1 MITPFDKSFD
11 DLLANLLTDYQN
23 QSVLN
28 GQIIDTS
35 KGSLAFIKS
44 ACMASALWGIYQA
57 QGYIGDQIF
66 PDTADTANL
75 ERHAFVRGLARKPAE
90 SDSDLL
96 ARLLDYIRR
105 PPAGGNQ
112 YDYVKWAL
120 SIAGVK
126 SAYCFPLAN
135 GIGTVDVVI
144 AADPVVTGSII
155 PDALLLAQV
164 KAYIDTVRPVSAW
177 SVRVLAPEIL
187 TINATITT
195 VGTGTDKVQ
204 ALADLTSYL
213 NSMVPGQP
221 LYLAQLVN
229 IAIINGA
236 DNAIVNSPAATITPV
251 NYQIIR
257 PGVID
262 VL

>member
-28 GQIIDTS
+28 DQTIDTS

-66 PDTADTANL
+66 PDTADEANL
-75 ERHAFVRGLARKPAE
+75 ERHGFVRGLPRKPGE
-90 SDSDLL
+90 SVGDFL

-112 YDYVKWAL
+112 QDYVKWAL
-120 SIAGVK
+120 SIVGVK

-135 GIGTVDVVI
+135 GLGTVDVVI
-144 AADPVVTGSII
+144 AADPVITGSII
-155 PDALLLAQV
+155 PDAALLAQV
-164 KAYIDTVRPVSAW
+164 KAYIDTVRPVTAW
-177 SVRVLAPEIL
+177 SVRVLAPEVL
-187 TINATITT
+187 TINVTITT
-195 VGTGTDKVQ
+195 VGLAADQTQT
-204 ALADLTSYL
+204 LADLTSYL
-213 NSMVPGQP
+213 AAMVPGQP

-229 IAIINGA
+229 VAIINGA
-236 DNAIVNSPAATITPV
+236 DNAIVSAPAATITPA

-257 PGVID
+257 PGVIN